1 LFALGNFTDEELH
14 NCHSHANPPPAPL
27 FRPSYPWLSI
37 MGPELRYGA
46 RNWWVPELFEL
57 RGWAAGSVSSMSGR
71 RSFFL
76 PLRFWCMPGKQ
87 PNSSSLLSGIFR
99 AGRQFYSFWLGNQKR
114 VNKFR
119 MLFSHVFDDQGGN
132 KIIRNFHIHMFLKS
146 FHIFQVSCDLLYL
159 IVAYCFVT
167 CCDLLG
173 PHSPHLPPTLPGDS
187 QVSSGRGRK
196 WSRQVTRL
204 PKG

>member
-1 LFALGNFTDEELH
+1 MAIHHGTWTQVWSEEL
-14 NCHSHANPPPAPL
+14 
-27 FRPSYPWLSI
+27 
-37 MGPELRYGA
+37 MGP
-46 RNWWVPELFEL
+46 WVI
-57 RGWAAGSVSSMSGR
+57 WAPRLGCRLCQFHV
-71 RSFFL
+71 RSEVVFL